1 MIEGRKGGSGT
12 MSNIITGAIA
22 AAMALVFFLYY
33 AIRIKSIPLWII
45 IVGAVIMLV
54 YDFVQSIR
62 ESKTL
67 PPGN

>member
-1 MIEGRKGGSGT
+1 

-22 AAMALVFFLYY
+22 VAMALVFFLYY

-45 IVGAVIMLV
+45 IIGGVIMLV

-62 ESKTL
+62 ENNTP

>member
-1 MIEGRKGGSGT
+1 MA
-12 MSNIITGAIA
+12 NIITGAIA
-22 AAMALVFFLYY
+22 VAMALVFFLYY

-54 YDFVQSIR
+54 FDFYQSIR
-62 ESKTL
+62 ENNTP

>member
-1 MIEGRKGGSGT
+1 

-33 AIRIKSIPLWII
+33 AIRIKSITLWII
-45 IVGAVIMLV
+45 IVGAVIMMV
-54 YDFVQSIR
+54 YDYVQSIR
-62 ESKTL
+62 ESNIP

>member
-1 MIEGRKGGSGT
+1 

-22 AAMALVFFLYY
+22 VAMGVAFFLYY
-33 AIRIKSIPLWII
+33 AIRVKSIPLWII

-62 ESKTL
+62 ENNVP

>member
-1 MIEGRKGGSGT
+1 MA
-12 MSNIITGAIA
+12 NIITGAIA
-22 AAMALVFFLYY
+22 VAMGLVFFLYY
-33 AIRIKSIPLWII
+33 AIRLKSIPLWII

-62 ESKTL
+62 ESNTP

>member
-1 MIEGRKGGSGT
+1 MA
-12 MSNIITGAIA
+12 NIITGAIA

-45 IVGAVIMLV
+45 IVGAVIMMV

-62 ESKTL
+62 ESKAP

>member
-1 MIEGRKGGSGT
+1 

-22 AAMALVFFLYY
+22 VAMALVFFLYY

-62 ESKTL
+62 ENNTP

>member
-1 MIEGRKGGSGT
+1 

-22 AAMALVFFLYY
+22 VAMAVVFFLYY
-33 AIRIKSIPLWII
+33 AIRINSIPLWII

-62 ESKTL
+62 KNNTP